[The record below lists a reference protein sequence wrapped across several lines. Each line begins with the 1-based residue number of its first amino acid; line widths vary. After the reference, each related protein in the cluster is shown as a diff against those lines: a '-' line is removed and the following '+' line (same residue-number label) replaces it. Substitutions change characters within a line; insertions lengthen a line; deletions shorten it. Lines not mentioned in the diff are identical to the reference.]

1 MSISSRRWSLV
12 RLFVELSYRKMMTG
26 GGEDAAVGRNAY
38 RLRSG
43 REMLLLGWK
52 GWWDEIMSRVGKCRE
67 REKCD

>member
-1 MSISSRRWSLV
+1 MQ
-12 RLFVELSYRKMMTG
+12 
-26 GGEDAAVGRNAY
+26 AVGRNAY